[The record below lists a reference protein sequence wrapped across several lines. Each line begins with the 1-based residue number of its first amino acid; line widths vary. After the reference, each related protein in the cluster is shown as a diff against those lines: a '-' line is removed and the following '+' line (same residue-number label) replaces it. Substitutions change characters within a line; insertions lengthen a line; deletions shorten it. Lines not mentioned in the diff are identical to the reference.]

1 MTLESKLEMTLSGL
15 GYELVDLSYSVKS
28 GLMRVFIDQ
37 DKGISL
43 EDCERVSHHL
53 ANWLVVENVPY
64 ERLEVSSPGMDRP
77 LKRWS
82 DYQRFIGRQVQIRLR
97 MALAGQRRFM
107 GTIVGSDERNVVL
120 MIDGRE
126 MTLDM
131 SNVDQSRLV
140 PEV

>member
-1 MTLESKLEMTLSGL
+1 
-15 GYELVDLSYSVKS
+15 
-28 GLMRVFIDQ
+28 VFIDQ
-37 DKGISL
+37 PEGISL

-53 ANWLVVENVPY
+53 DNWLAVENVSY

-77 LKRWS
+77 IKRWA

-107 GTIVGSDERNVVL
+107 GTIVSSDERTLVL
-120 MIDGRE
+120 MVDGRE
-126 MTLDM
+126 MILDM
-131 SNVDQSRLV
+131 SNIDQSRLV

>member
-1 MTLESKLEMTLSGL
+1 MTLESKLEMTLGGL
-15 GYELVDLSYSVKS
+15 GYELVDFSYSVKS

-37 DKGISL
+37 PEGISL

-53 ANWLVVENVPY
+53 DNWLAVENVSY

-77 LKRWS
+77 IKRWS

-107 GTIVGSDERNVVL
+107 GTIVSSDERTLVL
-120 MIDGRE
+120 MVDGRE
-126 MTLDM
+126 MILDM
-131 SNVDQSRLV
+131 SNIDQSRLV
-140 PEV
+140 PEL